1 MKCVE
6 SNIKVEN
13 NGADTGCLCNLQI
26 IIIIIMEHA
35 QNVLNEYHYWNI
47 ERN

>member
-6 SNIKVEN
+6 SNPKVEN
-13 NGADTGCLCNLQI
+13 NVANIGCLCNLQI